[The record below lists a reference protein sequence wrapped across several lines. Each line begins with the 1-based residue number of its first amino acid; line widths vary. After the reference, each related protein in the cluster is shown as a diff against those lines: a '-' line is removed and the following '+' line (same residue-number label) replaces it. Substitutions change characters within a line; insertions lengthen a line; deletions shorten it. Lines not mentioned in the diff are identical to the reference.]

1 MDKYQQ
7 SLIRSVQKQMSLWF
21 DSSVVIGHEELVR
34 FFHSVKGTAGT
45 VGLLDLSETAGGLL
59 AQLEDGDEQDWTPET
74 LRSFVYP
81 FLKISYEQQLA
92 LETVD
97 VSKQP
102 AKAGIESLILIVDD
116 DATMLM
122 YLKEHLEQHGWMV
135 IATTDPN
142 KAIRYFH
149 DMKPDCLIVDIQMP
163 GKNGFEVMEV
173 LKDKLQHH
181 LIPSVMIS
189 IRGDKQTRLR
199 SFRLG
204 ADDFL
209 SKPIDTEELIARIE
223 RSLERR
229 RLLDGLLLMDEL
241 TGAFNRKYLATVFE
255 RNVLE
260 LQRKSEPFSLSMI
273 DLDHFKKVNDTYG
286 HIVGDQVLSGFAS
299 FVKQRGRASDVLIR
313 FGGEEFVL
321 VLPGTR
327 GAQAKE
333 VIARLLDEFAKQPFH
348 SGATTFHVT
357 FSAGAIEVADPE
369 MPMQQVLNLADAALY
384 KAKEAGR
391 RRVELADSASCQ
403 IVTPKVKVAV
413 VDDDAII
420 RSILSESIKEMLEP
434 DVAAELTV
442 FRDGIAFLESGWHT
456 LAGPRLVILDGMM
469 PGMDGLEV
477 LQKLR
482 ASPESEQVLVMM
494 LTGRKSEQDIVR
506 ALQLGAD
513 DYLTKPFSMAEL
525 EARTKRLLQRM
536 ISFGGA

>member
-7 SLIRSVQKQMSLWF
+7 SLISSVQKQMSLWF
-21 DSSVVIGHEELVR
+21 DGRDVVGHEELVR
-34 FFHSVKGTAGT
+34 FLHSVKGTAGT
-45 VGLLDLSETAGGLL
+45 IGLQDLSETAGSLL
-59 AQLEDGDEQDWTPET
+59 AQLEDGDEQDRTPET
-74 LRSFVYP
+74 LRTFLYP
-81 FLKISYEQQLA
+81 FLKNSYEQH
-92 LETVD
+92 LELENAD
-97 VSKQP
+97 FSKLP
-102 AKAGIESLILIVDD
+102 AKTDGESLILVVDD

-122 YLKEHLEQHGWMV
+122 FLKEQLEQHGWMV

-163 GKNGFEVMEV
+163 EKNGFEVMEV
-173 LKDKLQHH
+173 LKDKLQHN

-189 IRGDKQTRLR
+189 IRGDKQTRLKC
-199 SFRLG
+199 FRLG

-209 SKPIDTEELIARIE
+209 SKPIDTEELIVRIE

-241 TGAFNRKYLATVFE
+241 TGAFNRKYLTTVFE
-255 RNVLE
+255 RNVSE
-260 LQRKSEPFSLSMI
+260 LQRRSEPFSLSII
-273 DLDHFKKVNDTYG
+273 DLDHFKQVNDTYG

-299 FVKQRGRASDVLIR
+299 FVKQRGRPSDVFIR

-327 GAQAKE
+327 GTQAKE
-333 VIARLLDEFAKQPFH
+333 VITRLLDEFAKLPFH
-348 SGATTFHVT
+348 SGTTTFHVT

-369 MPMQQVLNLADAALY
+369 MTLQQCLSLADAALY

-391 RRVELADSASCQ
+391 RRVELADSASSQ
-403 IVTPKVKVAV
+403 TVTRKVKVAV

-420 RSILSESIKEMLEP
+420 RNILSESIKEMLEP
-434 DVAAELTV
+434 DVEAELTV
-442 FRDGIAFLESGWHT
+442 FRDGVAFLESGWHEQT
-456 LAGPRLVILDGMM
+456 GPRLVILDGIM
-469 PGMDGLEV
+469 PRMDGIEV

-482 ASPESEQVLVMM
+482 SSPGSEQVLVMM

-525 EARTKRLLQRM
+525 EARTKRLLRRM
-536 ISFGGA
+536 ISFRGA